1 MAPAGIFL
9 SGVLEAAG
17 KARLCLK
24 VNHSNRHR
32 LEVALCRSRH
42 RQIRT
47 LLLAKEVC
55 PATKWSAVE

>member
-1 MAPAGIFL
+1 MAPARIFL

-24 VNHSNRHR
+24 VNHSNRQR

-47 LLLAKEVC
+47 PLLAKEVYR
-55 PATKWSAVE
+55 AMEWSAVV